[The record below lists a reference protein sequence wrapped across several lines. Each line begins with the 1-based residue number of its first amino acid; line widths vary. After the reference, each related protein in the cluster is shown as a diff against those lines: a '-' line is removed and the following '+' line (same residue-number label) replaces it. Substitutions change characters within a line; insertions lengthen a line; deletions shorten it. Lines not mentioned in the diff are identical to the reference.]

1 MQRVI
6 SIADPG
12 FVATQNFDAAPL
24 VSAVSVGSAAERAGL
39 SVGDTILEIN
49 GQKLNDSVARH
60 LAALLP
66 GETLHLRVRNS
77 AGERE
82 LQWTLDTR
90 QEIEFRADRSGQS
103 HARAEGPP
111 RGVAKGRSPS
121 VGETR
126 P

>member
-24 VSAVSVGSAAERAGL
+24 VSAISSGSAAERAGL

-49 GQKLNDSVARH
+49 GQRVNDSIALH

-66 GETLHLRVRNS
+66 GQTLHLRVRNS
-77 AGERE
+77 AGEPRA
-82 LQWTLDTR
+82 QWTLDTR
-90 QEIEFRADRSGQS
+90 QEIQLQLNDLGKATPAQKPA
-103 HARAEGPP
+103 AR
-111 RGVAKGRSPS
+111 RG
-121 VGETR
+121 
-126 P
+126 

>member
-1 MQRVI
+1 MPRRWCLRFQ
-6 SIADPG
+6 S
-12 FVATQNFDAAPL
+12 
-24 VSAVSVGSAAERAGL
+24 GSAAERAGL

-49 GQKLNDSVARH
+49 GQRVNDSVARH

-82 LQWTLDTR
+82 LQWTLETR
-90 QEIEFRADRSGQS
+90 QEIELQLTDLDKVTPAQKARRA
-103 HARAEGPP
+103 AWL
-111 RGVAKGRSPS
+111 KGEAQ